1 MHELSQ
7 CAAPTP
13 HPPHIPPPHTET
25 VLAYDVR
32 HGRANWM
39 ILPVFYEQF
48 IAHGIVHGGKTN
60 NTVPPI
66 EAVTFKR
73 RKSGFY
79 IQTCMLMSLV
89 TCRKRPGDE

>member
-1 MHELSQ
+1 MAEAGVEL
-7 CAAPTP
+7 
-13 HPPHIPPPHTET
+13 HTEI
-25 VLAYDVR
+25 VHAYDER

-79 IQTCMLMSLV
+79 IQTCILMSLV